1 MIKNYFTVALRNL
14 SKNKASSF
22 INIGGLAVGMAVAI
36 LIGLWIYDE
45 LSFDKYHK
53 NYDRIAKVM
62 QHQTSNGITYSDIAI
77 PYPLASEL
85 QTNYSGDFKY
95 VVMASWM
102 GGHILSYD
110 EKKINEAGMYMQPD
124 AARLLTLKMLSGSY
138 DGLKDMNSVLLSAS
152 VAKSFFADANDALNK
167 IMKIDNRSSVKVTGV
182 YEDIPRNTEFNG
194 LAFIAPWDLYVSTEP
209 WIQTAKKENQW
220 DNNSFQLFAQITD
233 NTDFKTVGKR
243 IVNSKLDHVA
253 PEDKKFKAQIFL
265 HPMRDWHLRSHWDD
279 NGIKTGGAIE
289 YVWLFS
295 IVGVFVLLLACIN
308 FMNLST
314 ARSEKRAKEVG
325 IRKAIGSVRSQLVGQ
340 FYSESLLVVLLSFV
354 FSIILV
360 QLALPWFNNVAGK
373 KMVIPWNNPL
383 FWTTGILFTI
393 ITGLIAGSYPA
404 LYLSS
409 FQPVK
414 VLKGTF
420 RVGRFASVPRKVLVV
435 LQFTISLA
443 LIIGTIVVYNQVQYS
458 KNRPIGYNRGGL
470 MMINMRSPD
479 FYGKFD
485 LLRTGLKSS
494 GAIEELAESSSPL
507 TGVWS
512 NNGGFTWPGKDPN
525 LDADFGTIWVT
536 HEYGK
541 TVGWQFKEGRDLSRD
556 FPTDSSSIVI
566 NEAAVKFMGIK
577 NPVGTMVKWGD
588 NRTYKIVGVIKD
600 MLMQS
605 PYEPVKQTFYFLD
618 YENVNWIVLKLNPN
632 KSAQESIAKI
642 EAVFKKYIP
651 SAPFDYS
658 FADDEFA
665 AKFANEVRIGK
676 LATFFAA
683 LAIFISC
690 LGLFGLASFVAEQR
704 TKEIGIRKVLG
715 ASVANLWGMLSKD
728 FVLLV
733 IISCFIAAPLAY
745 YFMSKWLLKY
755 EYRTGISWWVFAA
768 SATGA
773 LVITILTVSFQAIK
787 AALANPVKSLRS
799 E

>member
-209 WIQTAKKENQW
+209 WIQAAKKENQW

-325 IRKAIGSVRSQLVGQ
+325 IRKAIGSVRSQLVSQ

-373 KMVIPWNNPL
+373 KMVIPWDNPL